1 MTASPDNKADST
13 KATEPQWFAMRV
25 FNNRILRIKEELE
38 QKGARTYMAMKT
50 VQTPGLKTTAQ
61 PTTKPTTG
69 TTTQPTKTV
78 KKLQLAPSLLF
89 VRTTPEALQ
98 DFKQAHFTELMI
110 YRRADSTD
118 PAPIPEEEMR
128 MFILVTSATDG
139 RDVDLISEQLMGPD
153 TKAFNFK
160 PGEKV
165 RVTEG
170 PFKGAEGIIKRIKK
184 DRKLLVAIQG
194 VVVVAVS
201 NVPARFLEPIT
212 PEPHNQN

>member
-1 MTASPDNKADST
+1 MKADSDSSEV
-13 KATEPQWFAMRV
+13 KWFAMRV

-50 VQTPGLKTTAQ
+50 VQTSGPGTTAKAGTGTTAQ
-61 PTTKPTTG
+61 PTPKPTT
-69 TTTQPTKTV
+69 
-78 KKLQLAPSLLF
+78 KKIQLAPSLLF
-89 VRTTPEALQ
+89 VRTTSEALQ

-139 RDVDLISEQLMGPD
+139 RDVDLISEQIMGPD

-194 VVVVAVS
+194 VVVVAIS
-201 NVPARFLEPIT
+201 NVPARFLERIDAPNTT
-212 PEPHNQN
+212 PQNDPPKRTS